1 MTPEL
6 RHALDNA
13 YDVFARYDVPEYLSL
28 GGNFQL
34 CDLTVARWHALDK
47 QRDLGVLMFSDDGE
61 LLRALLPRWLEWLIQ
76 DPATRDDLGYW
87 ELDNIGYRLAW
98 AKWQSWP
105 ADEVAALRALFEI
118 WTRTELAEFG
128 GAPPYKWSH
137 HEDRLGEDGE
147 QLGLSGAS
155 THSELLHLWAEVG
168 DVAAYLEPWLDCNLP
183 QLARWL
189 WLEDLDRHQG
199 AQNWVASSR
208 LENELEAAFFADAD
222 GPNAEL
228 FSRSIELVRSLRAL

>member
-1 MTPEL
+1 MTPQL
-6 RHALDNA
+6 RSALDAA
-13 YDVFARYDVPEYLSL
+13 YDVFAGYNAPDYLGL

-34 CDLTVARWHALDK
+34 RDLTVEQWHAWDR
-47 QRDLGVLMFSDDGE
+47 QQDLGVLMFSGNGE

-76 DPATRDDLGYW
+76 DPITRDDLGCW
-87 ELDNIGYRLAW
+87 ELNDVSYRLAW
-98 AKWQSWP
+98 AKWHDWP
-105 ADEVAALRALFEI
+105 ADEVAALRAVFEI
-118 WTRTELAEFG
+118 WTRDELAQYG

-137 HEDRLGEDGE
+137 HEERLGEEGE
-147 QLGLSGAS
+147 KLGLRGTSV
-155 THSELLHLWAEVG
+155 HSELLHLWAELG

-189 WLEDLDRHQG
+189 WIEDLSYHKG

-208 LENELEAAFFADAD
+208 LESELEAAFFANPD
-222 GPNAEL
+222 GENAEL